1 MASAAETQDT
11 ASARQAD
18 DTAALEACD
27 RLTCA
32 FDLLGK
38 RWTALILDLL
48 LQRPA
53 RFSELAEAV
62 PGLSNRVMTDR
73 LRELTDAGLVE
84 REVDPGPP
92 TTITYALT
100 PLGEHLGPALEALRV
115 WARELPAASE
125 LGCREPRDGGRDG
138 GLKRSAGSSGRKG

>member
-1 MASAAETQDT
+1 MARAADT
-11 ASARQAD
+11 RLAESTTEAGD
-18 DTAALEACD
+18 GYPLAACE

-38 RWTALILDLL
+38 RWTALIVDLL

-73 LRELTDAGLVE
+73 LRELTDAGLVD

-100 PLGEHLGPALEALRV
+100 PLGEHLRPALEALRV

-125 LGCREPRDGGRDG
+125 ARCAEPGDGR
-138 GLKRSAGSSGRKG
+138 LKRSAGSSGRKG